1 MLMPLGKSVPRDAP
15 LSWLHVAGTRSSEQ
29 IWWSLLPWQTSL
41 PGAPTHG
48 EKVRVELLFLFI
60 RLYP

>member
-1 MLMPLGKSVPRDAP
+1 MLMPLGKSVPGDAP
-15 LSWLHVAGTRSSEQ
+15 SSWLHVADTRSPEQ
-29 IWWSLLPWQTSL
+29 NWWSLLPWQTFL

-48 EKVRVELLFLFI
+48 ENVSVGLLFLFI